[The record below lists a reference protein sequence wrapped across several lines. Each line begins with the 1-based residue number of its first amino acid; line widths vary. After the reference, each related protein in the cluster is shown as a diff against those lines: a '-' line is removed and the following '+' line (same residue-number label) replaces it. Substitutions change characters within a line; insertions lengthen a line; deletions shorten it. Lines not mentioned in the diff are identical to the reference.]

1 LDSGIWRLLNTAAG
15 DPGLIITSNEPGPD
29 RQIRVVTCVTVRQ
42 PVTGGSTMKTTFL
55 LIACLAAAVPAHAQ
69 DNLKTTNIQRYYV
82 PVQLNLLGAASV
94 MPAEKY
100 GFKLDPEQMNFGEW
114 INHSTERNYLDC
126 STLRGETNPMPK
138 AKTDLLKTKPEI
150 TKALADSFDYCDA
163 TFEKLTD
170 AKILASPQMVQ
181 AFLHTPVHNNEI
193 YGNVVGYLRANH
205 ILPPSTE
212 MMQEMR
218 KGNKTAAQ
226 VMKEMM
232 DKYKKK

>member
-1 LDSGIWRLLNTAAG
+1 
-15 DPGLIITSNEPGPD
+15 
-29 RQIRVVTCVTVRQ
+29 
-42 PVTGGSTMKTTFL
+42 MKTTLL
-55 LIACLAAAVPAHAQ
+55 LIASLAAAAPAHAQ
-69 DNLKTTNIQRYYV
+69 DVLKTTNIQRYYM
-82 PVQLNLLGAASV
+82 PVQLDLLGAASV

-100 GFKLDPEQMNFGEW
+100 GFKLDPAQMTFGEW

-138 AKTDLLKTKPEI
+138 AKTDLLKTKDDI

-163 TFEKLTD
+163 TFERLND
-170 AKILASPQMVQ
+170 QKILSSPQMV
-181 AFLHTPVHNNEI
+181 ASFLHTTVHNNEI

-218 KGNKTAAQ
+218 KGTKTAAQ